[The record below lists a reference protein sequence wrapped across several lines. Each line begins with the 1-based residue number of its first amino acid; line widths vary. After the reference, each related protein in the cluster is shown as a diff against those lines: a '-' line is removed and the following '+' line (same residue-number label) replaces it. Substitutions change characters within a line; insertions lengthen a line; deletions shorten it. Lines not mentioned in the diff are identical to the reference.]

1 MERVKTRCGAACR
14 DDCRL
19 PVPPAP
25 SGPAAGN
32 TVLGGGKNPLRSAK
46 NPLRGAKNPGATPR
60 FGARKTRFGARKN
73 CPGGGVPLGCP
84 PSNFRRIF
92 VEFSSN
98 FRRIFVFVLVE
109 FFLGFS
115 VWKKFSVEFSSNF
128 RRIFVA
134 VPRPPPAVAPRGAP
148 RPPPAALPLGLGLLP
163 SPEGA
168 VRGPNPSAPG
178 GPS

>member
-60 FGARKTRFGARKN
+60 FGARKTRFGARKI
-73 CPGGGVPLGCP
+73 CPGGCP
-84 PSNFRRIF
+84 PRVSPLECSSNFRRIF
-92 VEFSSN
+92 VEFSFSYWSNFSLDFLYGKNFPSN
-98 FRRIFVFVLVE
+98 FRRI
-109 FFLGFS
+109 
-115 VWKKFSVEFSSNF
+115 SVEFSSQS
-128 RRIFVA
+128 RGRPPRSPPA
-134 VPRPPPAVAPRGAP
+134 GPRGRPPRP
-148 RPPPAALPLGLGLLP
+148 
-163 SPEGA
+163 SPWG
-168 VRGPNPSAPG
+168 
-178 GPS
+178 

>member
-60 FGARKTRFGARKN
+60 FGARKTRFGARKI
-73 CPGGGVPLGCP
+73 CPGGCP
-84 PSNFRRIF
+84 PRVSPLEFSSNFRRIF

-98 FRRIFVFVLVE
+98 FRFRTGRFFPWIFCM
-109 FFLGFS
+109 G
-115 VWKKFSVEFSSNF
+115 KIF
-128 RRIFVA
+128 RRIFVEF
-134 VPRPPPAVAPRGAP
+134 PSNFRRSPAAAPRGPPRGRPPRGPAAAP
-148 RPPPAALPLGLGLLP
+148 RGPPP
-163 SPEGA
+163 GA
-168 VRGPNPSAPG
+168 RASA
-178 GPS
+178 

>member
-60 FGARKTRFGARKN
+60 FGARKTRFGARKI
-73 CPGGGVPLGCP
+73 CPGGVPLGCP

-98 FRRIFVFVLVE
+98 FRFRTGRIFPWIFCME
-109 FFLGFS
+109 
-115 VWKKFSVEFSSNF
+115 KISVEFSSNF

-134 VPRPPPAVAPRGAP
+134 VPAPSGPPRGRPPRGPAAAPRG
-148 RPPPAALPLGLGLLP
+148 PPP
-163 SPEGA
+163 GA
-168 VRGPNPSAPG
+168 RASA
-178 GPS
+178 